1 QFLLTCFAI
10 TILCF
15 TSWPQFMLLL
25 ITSKSSSSCGLT
37 WSYST
42 VHHSTFL
49 WLFVLVLTCYLLQLY
64 NSLIHQNNFNK
75 CIMLLCYYLIVILL
89 LCFLYVIV
97 MLLLFLLF
105 IFLHT

>member
-1 QFLLTCFAI
+1 SICPVRRSPFGWSVAI
-10 TILCF
+10 CA
-15 TSWPQFMLLL
+15 LL
-25 ITSKSSSSCGLT
+25 ISLPHLSQSTLLRWTTLACAPSLLHSSS
-37 WSYST
+37 
-42 VHHSTFL
+42 F
-49 WLFVLVLTCYLLQLY
+49 
-64 NSLIHQNNFNK
+64 SLGTINPVMEMW